1 MEPDVIL
8 RDLDRTASAGVLA
21 ILNDAI
27 LTSTALWD
35 YAARPLSA
43 MDPWFA
49 AKDAGRFPVIGAV
62 DRHDALLGFATYG
75 TFRGWP
81 AYKYSIE
88 HSVYVHRDH
97 RRKGLGLRLLTAV
110 IERAQQQEFHTL
122 IAGIEASNEASR
134 KLHRRL
140 GFEHCGTVRHA
151 GYKFGRWLDLE
162 FHQRILTT
170 PAFPVEG

>member
-1 MEPDVIL
+1 MDTTLI
-8 RDLDRTASAGVLA
+8 DLDRSWAADVLA

-27 LTSTALWD
+27 VSSTALWD
-35 YAARPLSA
+35 YAPRPLES
-43 MDPWFA
+43 MGPWFD
-49 AKDAGRFPVIGAV
+49 AKDAGRFPVIGAL
-62 DRHDALLGFATYG
+62 DGDGALRGFATYG

-81 AYKYSIE
+81 AYKYSVE

-97 RRKGLGLRLLTAV
+97 RRKGVGLQLLTAL
-110 IERAQQQEFHTL
+110 IERAKRQEYHTL

-134 KLHRRL
+134 TLHRRL

-162 FHQRILTT
+162 FHQLLLDT
-170 PAFPVEG
+170 PARPVEG